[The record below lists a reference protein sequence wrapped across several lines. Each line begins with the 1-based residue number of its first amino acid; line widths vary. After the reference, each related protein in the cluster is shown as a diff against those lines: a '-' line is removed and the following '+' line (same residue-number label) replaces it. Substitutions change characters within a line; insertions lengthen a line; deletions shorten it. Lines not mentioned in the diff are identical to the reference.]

1 MPNVREILNEVFS
14 LMELQVLAR
23 GASASENKTEE
34 YRQRSERIDEL
45 LKLLVDERRPS
56 PLQ

>member
-23 GASASENKTEE
+23 AASTSENKTEE

-45 LKLLVDERRPS
+45 LRLLVDERRPS

>member
-14 LMELQVLAR
+14 LMEQQVLSR
-23 GASASENKTEE
+23 GASTSENKTEE
-34 YRQRSERIDEL
+34 YKQRSERIDEL
-45 LKLLVDERRPS
+45 LRLLVDERRSS